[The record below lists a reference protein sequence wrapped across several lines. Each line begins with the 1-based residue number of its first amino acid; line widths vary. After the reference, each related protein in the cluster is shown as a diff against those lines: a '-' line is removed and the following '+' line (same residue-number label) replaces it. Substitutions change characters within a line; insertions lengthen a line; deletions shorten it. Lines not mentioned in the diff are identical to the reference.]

1 MSNKEEIAKLVKGE
15 LTYTEAYELENKL
28 HIRSNREIIEDLKQL
43 NFQSLLTTEESLE
56 NFLDTMSELE
66 NTKENKSTIESC
78 KRSLEFLEIAISERI
93 DDMLS
98 AEKKLKDILCNC

>member
-1 MSNKEEIAKLVKGE
+1 
-15 LTYTEAYELENKL
+15 
-28 HIRSNREIIEDLKQL
+28 
-43 NFQSLLTTEESLE
+43 
-56 NFLDTMSELE
+56 MSELE